1 MKNKILEILNNNVT
15 ESKNDYNK
23 IYEKDFDNLINE
35 IIAAISVT
43 HCCTE
48 LKDKEVISFEDWLKV
63 NDYQYNS
70 NEYVK
75 YNKTY
80 YYTDLKLK
88 YTKEIN
94 NF

>member
-48 LKDKEVISFEDWLKV
+48 LPTEDEILSEANSRQLEGAEPYSFAGGARWALSNVKQIPKTQKED
-63 NDYQYNS
+63 
-70 NEYVK
+70 
-75 YNKTY
+75 
-80 YYTDLKLK
+80 
-88 YTKEIN
+88 
-94 NF
+94 